1 MSLIQDALRRQ
12 QEELE
17 GKQPERPAVPSVAG
31 RPAAPGNAPLAVP
44 DSMPAPPRV
53 VPAGNAPV
61 PGAGGPPEEGAAMA
75 EFEPRVKS
83 GKQIAGIIILCLVIV
98 WGGFFLLGLFLKTSA
113 ERSFAGLLASR
124 LAQQQQGAVEEAE
137 VEPTESA
144 APVPW
149 ISPAAVSAPAFT
161 GEEEVKEEDSGL
173 KVGEPQLPAIPSPV
187 AWPRLK
193 LSAVFTSGGVGQA
206 GARLNNRL
214 VLLGDKIEGVT
225 LIEIRPDG
233 VKLQSGSA
241 TKFLKMGATL
251 R

>member
-1 MSLIQDALRRQ
+1 
-12 QEELE
+12 
-17 GKQPERPAVPSVAG
+17 
-31 RPAAPGNAPLAVP
+31 
-44 DSMPAPPRV
+44 
-53 VPAGNAPV
+53 
-61 PGAGGPPEEGAAMA
+61 MA

-113 ERSFAGLLASR
+113 ERSFAGLLAAH
-124 LAQQQQGAVEEAE
+124 LAQQRQGTVEEVATE
-137 VEPTESA
+137 VEPAEAEA

-149 ISPAAVSAPAFT
+149 ISPAAVSAPAFA
-161 GEEEVKEEDSGL
+161 GEDELKEEDSGL
-173 KVGEPQLPAIPSPV
+173 KVVEPQLPAIPSPV